1 MKEHKI
7 TAQNGAKVNEQDRLA
22 LATLLIKHGYSVR
35 IGKEKAEGKQ
45 TSTIFVGYEEVGK

>member
-1 MKEHKI
+1 MEEIKI
-7 TAQNGAKVNEQDRLA
+7 SAQKGATVNNEDRLA

-45 TSTIFVGYEEVGK
+45 TSTIFVGYEEVAR